1 MAKVHIF
8 STGETTSLQN
18 RRTAP
23 NNPMQAGSA
32 HSVTAVA
39 PKTDTLTRK
48 DIQSVKYPRSMKEV
62 KNVLAGKKI
71 LAAMAFLFFISLLP
85 IASGGGERS
94 CMEVARLFEGEKPLE
109 WGQEVSGVITRF
121 EPGDRKIVALTFDAC
136 GGGLKGNGYDGELV
150 EFLRKEKIPAT
161 IFVNARWIR
170 SNPDI
175 FAELA
180 SDPLF
185 EIANHGLEHKPLS
198 VSGKKAYG
206 ISGTASPAE
215 AAREIEGGAEA
226 IEQASGKRPRFFRSG
241 TNHYDEIAVRIA
253 EELNHRVV
261 GCSVNGDGGST
272 FSPKQ
277 VEKQILS
284 ARPGD
289 IILMHMNR
297 PEGGTAEGVTSAV
310 PVLKERGFSFVRLSE
325 VLK

>member
-1 MAKVHIF
+1 
-8 STGETTSLQN
+8 
-18 RRTAP
+18 
-23 NNPMQAGSA
+23 MQAGSA
-32 HSVTAVA
+32 HSVTAIA
-39 PKTDTLTRK
+39 PKTDILTRK
-48 DIQSVKYPRSMKEV
+48 DIQSVKYPRKINEV
-62 KNVLAGKKI
+62 EILLARIKNLAVVV
-71 LAAMAFLFFISLLP
+71 FLFLLFLLP
-85 IASGGGERS
+85 VTVGGGEHS

-109 WGQEVSGVITRF
+109 WGQDVTGVITRF
-121 EPGDRKIVALTFDAC
+121 DPGHAKALALTFDAC
-136 GGGLKGNGYDGELV
+136 GGGVKGNGYDRELV

-161 IFVNARWIR
+161 LFVNARWIR

-226 IEQASGKRPRFFRSG
+226 IEKASGKRPRFFRSG
-241 TNHYDEIAVRIA
+241 TNHYDEVAIMIA

-261 GCSVNGDGGST
+261 GCSVNGDGGAT
-272 FSPKQ
+272 FSSTQ

-284 ARPGD
+284 ALAGD

-297 PEGGTAEGVTSAV
+297 PGGGTAEGVASAM
-310 PVLKERGFSFVRLSE
+310 PTLKDRGFSFVRLSE
-325 VLK
+325 VLDK